1 MRPFSH
7 VHQFRH
13 LAVQQR
19 DRRAEAFELPDAHVV
34 SREYPGRLQ
43 LLDQQPDDV
52 RHQAVDAL

>member
-1 MRPFSH
+1 
-7 VHQFRH
+7 
-13 LAVQQR
+13 VQQR
-19 DRRAEAFELPDAHVV
+19 DRGAEAFELPDAHVV